1 MTSRAKSYSIAED
14 ADRLFVIGTT
24 LATYSAFRY
33 VRSHLSALFS
43 SQLPPDGS
51 YSLLKRALE
60 LRKPVLHLNVG
71 PTRADGLPGVDKLE
85 ILTSAVM
92 TDVVHAVV

>member
-1 MTSRAKSYSIAED
+1 MVQD

-33 VRSHLSALFS
+33 VSFS
-43 SQLPPDGS
+43 CYQRYFILIYLPPYGS
-51 YSLLKRALE
+51 PYSLLKHALE

-85 ILTSAVM
+85 IPTSAVM

>member
-1 MTSRAKSYSIAED
+1 M
-14 ADRLFVIGTT
+14 F
-24 LATYSAFRY
+24 
-33 VRSHLSALFS
+33 RSHVISAILLILIY
-43 SQLPPDGS
+43 LPPYGSS
-51 YSLLKRALE
+51 YSLLKHALE

-85 ILTSAVM
+85 IPTSAVM